1 LTTHA
6 LDQVGTG
13 DSGTASGVLTTTR
26 ELSSA
31 LGVALIGAVLTAVA
45 GNTGGAEVATGYTA
59 ALVVAAALQLAGAAL
74 ALVVLRPRP
83 ERLAV
88 AAGRR

>member
-1 LTTHA
+1 M
-6 LDQVGTG
+6 
-13 DSGTASGVLTTTR
+13 
-26 ELSSA
+26 
-31 LGVALIGAVLTAVA
+31 LTAVA

-59 ALVVAAALQLAGAAL
+59 ALVVAAVLQLAGAAL